1 MNEGSE
7 DLILEGLVQ
16 RINWKRRPWLSIEQA
31 EMVSGVNGLGLL
43 LASKC
48 LQAGFGH
55 VISRLTAN
63 P

>member
-1 MNEGSE
+1 MNEGSK
-7 DLILEGLVQ
+7 DPILEGLVQ
-16 RINWKRRPWLSIEQA
+16 RRHWKRRPWLSIEQA
-31 EMVSGVNGLGLL
+31 EMVSGVNGLGPL
-43 LASKC
+43 LANEC